1 MARKTT
7 KRPSAAARRTQ
18 FQPQDLLF
26 AGLGAVSLGRK
37 QAVHMYANGFEG
49 VSELRERAGHAV
61 QVASKKVNGKVAM
74 LRKQAQA
81 KAAPVRKQVVAL
93 AKEARA
99 QAEARLAPVLA
110 RLGAGKAPAKR
121 STARKK
127 APAKRSRKAA

>member
-1 MARKTT
+1 MARKTS

-18 FQPQDLLF
+18 FQPHDLLL

-37 QAVHMYANGFEG
+37 QAAHLYANGFEG
-49 VSELRERAGHAV
+49 VSELRERAAQAV
-61 QVASKKVNGKVAM
+61 QVASKKVNGKVAT

-93 AKEARA
+93 AKQARA

-110 RLGAGKAPAKR
+110 RFGAGKPAKR
-121 STARKK
+121 STARRK
-127 APAKRSRKAA
+127 APTKRSRKAA